1 MYGRAAA
8 DGGRQALRAWPLA
21 VALPAYIGLIVAVLI
36 LTAQL
41 GFVGGIAAGF
51 GLAAV
56 ASSYLHLLALA
67 VAGRRIGGSDIK
79 ESFGARIWDVA
90 SVMFAFWII
99 NLLVSTFVTGI
110 PKGPIIAV
118 LIGLAMAILFNP
130 VPEFLYQSTTRSFTL
145 LVESARFISTRGL
158 EWLFPN
164 LLLGLVLLLP
174 TGFLQGNAP
183 MGERVLSLT
192 ALFSF
197 KGLLQVI
204 LGVPLPL
211 APLLLIFLHWA
222 MIFRG
227 LLFQALTSSAGRQQS
242 VRDVWGK
249 R

>member
-1 MYGRAAA
+1 MLGRGAA

-56 ASSYLHLLALA
+56 ASSYLHLLALGGG
-67 VAGRRIGGSDIK
+67 GRGIGGGGNK
-79 ESFGARIWDVA
+79 GKIWGPLLGGGEGV
-90 SVMFAFWII
+90 FA
-99 NLLVSTFVTGI
+99 LLVIYLLVRKFVL
-110 PKGPIIAV
+110 PDSQRAIIAV

-227 LLFQALTSSAGRQQS
+227 LLFRALTSSAGRQQS